1 MQVRKE
7 MSFNKKKEDNRVIKH
22 IHSKKN
28 FSPPCEKCNKKIKEG
43 VQDGK
48 DSISTVLSS
57 DEGYIVFSFR
67 EDGAFDIVIDCNA
80 AAKSESFT
88 TVVDGKNQNSRP
100 VIRKLDYGEDAE
112 QVRNHHIEENV
123 SNVNQ
128 HDQDYMTTVKEG
140 ETKETINLS
149 RNQHLENNRRS
160 YPREEIEDHKLV
172 CIDSRDSHHSEGS
185 RGSFAFPK
193 LGWELIGSPVKMPK
207 SKDLHL
213 KKHKIRFVRFQ
224 CCGF

>member
-100 VIRKLDYGEDAE
+100 VIRKVYPTQLLPFIIFSS
-112 QVRNHHIEENV
+112 NIFFLNV
-123 SNVNQ
+123 
-128 HDQDYMTTVKEG
+128 
-140 ETKETINLS
+140 LS
-149 RNQHLENNRRS
+149 RIRYWYWYCTHTLM
-160 YPREEIEDHKLV
+160 IHTIKTKLTQ
-172 CIDSRDSHHSEGS
+172 
-185 RGSFAFPK
+185 F
-193 LGWELIGSPVKMPK
+193 
-207 SKDLHL
+207 
-213 KKHKIRFVRFQ
+213 
-224 CCGF
+224 